1 MSEISTGEPNFRYT
15 AQLAGEIENKWQDLW
30 DERGTFFADNPEG
43 DLAGDL
49 ASRDPF
55 FLLDMFPYPSGK
67 GLHVGHPLGYIATDT
82 VARFHRMR
90 GENVLYTMGYDA
102 FGLPAEQFAVQTGQH
117 PRVTTEENIANMRRQ
132 LRRLGLSHDR
142 HRVRALDA
150 VDLPAGL

>member
-102 FGLPAEQFAVQTGQH
+102 FGLPAE
-117 PRVTTEENIANMRRQ
+117 
-132 LRRLGLSHDR
+132 
-142 HRVRALDA
+142 
-150 VDLPAGL
+150 

>member
-55 FLLDMFPYPSGK
+55 FLLDMFPTPQVRVFMLGTHWAISRLIRLLVSTVCAAKMFFTQWDMTLSVFLPSNLLFK
-67 GLHVGHPLGYIATDT
+67 PVNT
-82 VARFHRMR
+82 
-90 GENVLYTMGYDA
+90 
-102 FGLPAEQFAVQTGQH
+102 
-117 PRVTTEENIANMRRQ
+117 RV
-132 LRRLGLSHDR
+132 
-142 HRVRALDA
+142 
-150 VDLPAGL
+150 